1 MDQTALYQPTSV
13 FNVSMVRN
21 DCSSDTSG
29 RFVHH
34 G

>member
-1 MDQTALYQPTSV
+1 MDQAALYRPTSV

-21 DCSSDTSG
+21 DCSSHTSG
-29 RFVHH
+29 RFLHH